1 MESIPI
7 SATNEEISTYYNEPR
22 ITIYYSIVMDYAEI
36 IWDKRNLARYA
47 GCRSMTAIIVFTM
60 NRMKH
65 PVPLNMA
72 GEKEAI

>member
-1 MESIPI
+1 
-7 SATNEEISTYYNEPR
+7 
-22 ITIYYSIVMDYAEI
+22 MDYAEI
-36 IWDKRNLARYA
+36 IWDKRNLAVTPVA
-47 GCRSMTAIIVFTM
+47 EVMTAIIVFTM